1 MIHPDN
7 ALTKLADIYTS
18 FGNFCQRR
26 GQVSEADTRAKII
39 DRILKEVLD
48 WPEDAFTRE
57 LPVHHG
63 YLDYLLMSGSRKLIV
78 VEAKREG
85 IPFDIPKN
93 MMTRKKYK
101 ISGSIKTNPLIKEAI
116 EQAQRYCID
125 LPVRYA
131 AVTNGYA
138 WLIFRSMREDIS
150 WLDGHVL
157 VFPAAGYIKEHF
169 IEFWNLLNYHA
180 VLDGSL
186 EKAFSSE
193 ITTPRLLTRP
203 IDLLRYPNSPLF
215 RNRFHMHLHPFVEGV
230 FRDIGAK
237 EIEILEKCYVYN
249 RSLRIIDDD
258 LQLVIEDSIPH
269 FVQEAVETKPG
280 YRDSGPLGE
289 GIKKAIVEG
298 GGGIIFLLLGGI
310 GSGKTTFINRFSRYI
325 GKPFIDRTALWFDVN
340 FIAPPDQDQID
351 LFIKNSILKQLRE
364 KYSNLKLETREFLCV
379 AYEDKIKLLR
389 EAFIGDKIKPSNGFD
404 QRLNANLEKWMKDIV
419 EYTPRIIRLA
429 RNHGKTNIV
438 CIDNVDQ
445 LSPEYQSKIFLL
457 SQRIAKEMKA
467 VVIVALREE
476 SYYAASIQKTFTA
489 YNNRTFHIA
498 SPPFKELISL
508 RLKYCREILQLP
520 PDQVLI
526 RLGTKIEFD
535 RAEISKFLDII
546 QYSIFSR
553 NKNIARFIEALAFG
567 NMREAL
573 DMFATFLYSGT
584 TNVDKMLKIYDRDG
598 QYFVAFHEFA
608 KSVILGDRRFY
619 RDSESKV
626 LNLFDCGTERN
637 SSHFTSLR
645 LIALLLGHVNES
657 SPEGRGY
664 INIEQVFSSF
674 LDIFDNEQDLTRTF
688 IHLLRKQ
695 LIQLDTRSTDSI
707 KDARY
712 VRISSAGWYYYKYL
726 VRAFAYLDLVL
737 QDTPINDQSVA
748 IKLKNLIIEVDD
760 IAEVQEFM
768 TERMELRYERVETF
782 LNYLIKEE
790 QLEYEMFSLKTTS
803 GIFNQIF
810 MLDIKSQYITER
822 TWIEKRVKD
831 KAEKQPDD
839 TLVLDVKL
847 PALPEQEVNEPLNSK
862 L

>member
-1 MIHPDN
+1 MIHSDN
-7 ALTKLADIYTS
+7 GFTKLEEIYTS
-18 FGNFCQRR
+18 FGKFCQHR
-26 GQVSEADTRAKII
+26 GQVTEADTRAKII

-63 YLDYLLMSGSRKLIV
+63 YLDYLLMSGSRNLIV

-85 IPFDIPKN
+85 TAFDIPHN
-93 MMTRKKYK
+93 LTTRKKYK
-101 ISGSIKTNPLIKEAI
+101 ISGSIKTNPLIKDAI
-116 EQAQRYCID
+116 EQAQRYCVD

-138 WLIFRSMREDIS
+138 WLIFRAMREDIS
-150 WLDGHVL
+150 WIEGHVL
-157 VFPAAGYIKEHF
+157 VFPSAGYIKDHF
-169 IEFWNLLNYHA
+169 IEFWNLLSYQA

-203 IDLLRYPNSPLF
+203 IDQLRNPDAPLF

-237 EIEILEKCYVYN
+237 ELEILEKCYVYN
-249 RSLRIIDDD
+249 RSLRIIDED
-258 LQLVIEDSIPH
+258 LKLVIEDSIPH
-269 FVQEAVETKPG
+269 FVPEAVETKPG
-280 YRDSGPLGE
+280 PRDSGPLGE
-289 GIKKAIVEG
+289 EIKKAIVKG
-298 GGGIIFLLLGGI
+298 SGGIIFLLLGGI
-310 GSGKTTFINRFSRYI
+310 GSGKTTFLNRFSRYI
-325 GKPFIDRTALWFDVN
+325 GKPFIDNNALWFDIN

-351 LFIKNSILKQLRE
+351 SFLKNAVLKQLRE
-364 KYSNLKLETREFLCV
+364 RYGSLKLESRESLCL

-389 EAFIGDKIKPSNGFD
+389 EVFIEDKGKLSNGFD
-404 QRLNANLEKWMKDIV
+404 QKLNANLEKWMSDII
-419 EYTPRIIRLA
+419 EYTPRIVRLA
-429 RNHGKTNIV
+429 RKHGKTNIV

-457 SQRIAKEMKA
+457 SQRIAKEMEA

-476 SYYAASIQKTFTA
+476 SYYAASIQKAFTA

-508 RLKYCREILQLP
+508 RLKYCSEMLQLP
-520 PDQVLI
+520 PEQVLF
-526 RLGTKIEFD
+526 RLGTRIEFD
-535 RAEISKFLDII
+535 RVEISKFLDII
-546 QYSIFSR
+546 KYSIFSR

-598 QYFVAFHEFA
+598 QYFVAFHEFS

-637 SSHFTSLR
+637 SSHFTSIR
-645 LIALLLGHVNES
+645 LLCLLLGHVHES

-664 INIEQVFSSF
+664 VNIEQVFSSF
-674 LDIFDNEQDLTRTF
+674 LDIFDNEHDLTRSI

-695 LIQLDTRSTDSI
+695 LIQLDTRSSDSI

-726 VRAFAYLDLVL
+726 VRAFAYLDLVF
-737 QDTPINDQSVA
+737 QDTPINDLSVVK
-748 IKLKNLIIEVDD
+748 KLKDLIIEVDD
-760 IAEVQEFM
+760 IAETQEFM

-790 QLEYEMFSLKTTS
+790 EREYDIFSLSTIS
-803 GIFNQIF
+803 GVFNQKF
-810 MLDIKSQYITER
+810 MPDIQSQYMTER
-822 TWIEKRVKD
+822 AWIEKRIKN
-831 KAEKQPDD
+831 KTEKQPDD
-839 TLVLDVKL
+839 TLVLDKKV
-847 PALPEQEVNEPLNSK
+847 PDLPEQEGNETLDN
-862 L
+862 